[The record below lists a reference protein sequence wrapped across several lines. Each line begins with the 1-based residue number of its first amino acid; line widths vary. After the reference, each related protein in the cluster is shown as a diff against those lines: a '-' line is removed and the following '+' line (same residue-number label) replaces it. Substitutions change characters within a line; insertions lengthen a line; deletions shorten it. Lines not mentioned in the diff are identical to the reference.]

1 MVVVV
6 FDQRDPKKLRTNLA
20 PLTKFGP
27 IHDYQLRLILRQ
39 HVRVGFRCAQPH
51 LGAAKTFDKIKP
63 DILLF
68 FYLFGKDYFVFYFD

>member
-1 MVVVV
+1 VGGWIACVMVVVV

-27 IHDYQLRLILRQ
+27 IHDYQLRLSLRQ

-51 LGAAKTFDKIKP
+51 PGAAKTRFP
-63 DILLF
+63 NSF
-68 FYLFGKDYFVFYFD
+68 FF